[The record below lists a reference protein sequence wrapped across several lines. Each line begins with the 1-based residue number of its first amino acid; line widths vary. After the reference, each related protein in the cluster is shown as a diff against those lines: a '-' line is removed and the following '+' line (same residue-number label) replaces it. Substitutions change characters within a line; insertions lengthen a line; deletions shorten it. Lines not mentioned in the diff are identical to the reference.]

1 MYQPW
6 QVRTVCLGPF
16 PDHTSEAEQRKS
28 LSEEILKMLMDPVEG
43 HDDAQHDITSLVEV
57 SDVTAFT
64 FSILILSVS
73 ESVMF

>member
-1 MYQPW
+1 
-6 QVRTVCLGPF
+6 
-16 PDHTSEAEQRKS
+16 
-28 LSEEILKMLMDPVEG
+28 MDPVEG

-73 ESVMF
+73 ESVMFWN